1 MKNEEINV
9 RNLIDKAVSNLAI
22 ILDVKNIKIISNID
36 EAATI
41 NADYNWQLEAI
52 TNIIKNA
59 VEHSSDLTFI

>member
-41 NADYNWQLEAI
+41 NAVLQLAI
-52 TNIIKNA
+52 RGNYKHNKKCCGT
-59 VEHSSDLTFI
+59 